1 MLSNMSAT
9 HRHDFV
15 RGFYRQADNDAAS
28 SSCLFDN
35 EYYGNSA
42 YLCQQSIEKTIKA
55 TMMEHELTG
64 GNVEELKHIPLVK
77 LWNIMGLEAKQL
89 MENAK
94 DEKAKKSYESLYNL
108 INTGKLI
115 FLNSAKRTKSAQS
128 TKTAWWK
135 LSLEIPLNTDE
146 ADRIKRFVP
155 NFTKTLVRV
164 IALTNH
170 TAELANSKHAKRSGM
185 RHEVNT
191 AKKAIDGLV
200 TRLDELK
207 QIKDITSIMQLDLGP
222 EFAEL
227 GKALFK
233 IAHQQQ
239 LTNDFVYRSTVMLL
253 WAAEF
258 AIPILMITPH
268 EDIGRYPM
276 MIRQKSTIACYEEK
290 KAGLQAL
297 EKTVMRARSELL
309 VRMRP
314 KTRMRPSRLL
324 ADRRLK

>member
-1 MLSNMSAT
+1 MSAS

-15 RGFYRQADNDAAS
+15 RGFYMQAEDDAAS

-35 EYYGNSA
+35 EHYGNSA

-55 TMMEHELTG
+55 TMMDHELTG
-64 GNVEELKHIPLVK
+64 GNVEELGHMPLVK
-77 LWNIMGLEAKQL
+77 LWTVMGLEAKQF

-94 DEKAKKSYESLYNL
+94 NEKAKKSYESLYNL
-108 INTGKLI
+108 INAGKLI
-115 FLNSAKRTKSAQS
+115 FLNSTRRTESAQS

-135 LSLEIPLNTDE
+135 ISLGIPLNTDE
-146 ADRIKRFVP
+146 MDRIKKFVP

-164 IALTNH
+164 IALADH
-170 TAELANSKHAKRSGM
+170 TAELANSKHAKRRGI

-191 AKKAIDGLV
+191 TKKAIKGLV
-200 TRLDELK
+200 KRLDELK
-207 QIKDITSIMQLDLGP
+207 QIKNITSIMQLDLGP

-276 MIRQKSTIACYEEK
+276 MISRQKSTIAYYEEK
-290 KAGLQAL
+290 RVKLQDL
-297 EKTVMRARSELL
+297 EETVMRARSKLP

-314 KTRMRPSRLL
+314 NTRMHSTRLL
-324 ADRRLK
+324 TNRKRK